1 MIIMLASIKDQC
13 IRHAMITSVTFIEYR
28 YNEIVDLKQA
38 RKERITIEV
47 LAYYYLVQAFVGK
60 A

>member
-1 MIIMLASIKDQC
+1 MIIMLASIKDQY

-28 YNEIVDLKQA
+28 YNEIVDLKQD